1 MTLSAESGPAPRS
14 YGGIVAAVQSVAMV
28 ALALAFAVASWT
40 LVSAPAAE
48 RPTQAAERPVPPA
61 AEQPVKP
68 AAEQPV
74 KMVVLGDSLA
84 AGYGLPADA
93 AFPARLEQAL
103 KAKGLAVE
111 VANAGVSGDTASGG
125 LARFDWSVPEGT
137 DAVILELGA
146 NDMLRGIDP
155 KVTRAALEEI
165 VRRLVARRIAVLIAG
180 MWATPNL
187 GPDYGRDFEAI
198 YSDLAA
204 KNGLLLYPFFL
215 EGVAADAR
223 LNQRDGTHPNAAG
236 VDAIVKRILPKVEEL
251 VAQVK
256 ATSAQ

>member
-1 MTLSAESGPAPRS
+1 
-14 YGGIVAAVQSVAMV
+14 MV
-28 ALALAFAVASWT
+28 ALALAFAVAPWT
-40 LVSAPAAE
+40 PVPAPAAE
-48 RPTQAAERPVPPA
+48 RPMQAGEQPVRPV

-74 KMVVLGDSLA
+74 KIVVLGDSLS
-84 AGYGLPADA
+84 AGLGLPADA

-125 LARFDWSVPEGT
+125 LARLDWSVPEGT
-137 DAVILELGA
+137 DAVILQLGA

-180 MWATPNL
+180 MWAAPNL

-198 YSDLAA
+198 YADLAA

-215 EGVAADAR
+215 EGVAAMPG
-223 LNQRDGTHPNAAG
+223 LNQRDGMHPTAAG
-236 VDAIVKRILPKVEEL
+236 IDAIVKRILPMVEAL

-256 ATSAQ
+256 QAQTRQ